1 MVIICR
7 YQNTFVYLQR
17 ILKRYYYYGSDTF
30 NRSDCADYPRN
41 SYLHAQK
48 ESRLRTRKEKPLYE
62 VSLFLFVLLISSN
75 SAFHLVD
82 ISVNC
87 GNSHNVD
94 DITDRRAKINEVDG
108 LVQSHLDRTNNL
120 NVRIEHL

>member
-7 YQNTFVYLQR
+7 YQNTFVYLQS
-17 ILKRYYYYGSDTF
+17 ILKRYYYGFDTF

-48 ESRLRTRKEKPLYE
+48 ESRLRKRKEKPLYE

-75 SAFHLVD
+75 PAFHLVD

-108 LVQSHLDRTNNL
+108 LVQSHLNRTNNL

>member
-17 ILKRYYYYGSDTF
+17 ILKRYYYGFDTF

-75 SAFHLVD
+75 PAFHLVD

-94 DITDRRAKINEVDG
+94 DITDRRAKIN
-108 LVQSHLDRTNNL
+108 NL